1 MRSFNDGM
9 IVVRDAFAAETDDD
23 FDLPSVVRRKASPRP
38 QQKRAGKK
46 AQRKAG
52 MGERLIA
59 QALKHPGRVA
69 ASLFLTGCAGAII
82 WNALLLQNARHPA
95 PLFSQHDPAVAAA
108 PALAPDPT
116 QPLPPARPGTDGHEA
131 QAMAVQEPH
140 ETVSPIESA
149 PATAPVPAAPASR
162 PASRSA
168 ISDLIRNNG
177 VPSPAPQRTQQA
189 AVQTPAPAAPPSRAQ
204 TVRDPIAEMIRLGG
218 PVPTP
223 PVNVGRPDGGD
234 VVLSGQR
241 ALARLGYGVKV
252 DGMMGPGTRQAI
264 ERFEQDRRLPVTG
277 TFNARTVRELSS
289 LSGIA
294 VQ

>member
-1 MRSFNDGM
+1 M

-23 FDLPSVVRRKASPRP
+23 FDLPAVVRRKASPRP
-38 QQKRAGKK
+38 QTKRPSKK
-46 AQRKAG
+46 APRKVG
-52 MGERLIA
+52 IGERLAA

-69 ASLFLTGCAGAII
+69 ASVFLAGCAGAIA
-82 WNALLLQNARHPA
+82 WNALLSQSTRHPA
-95 PLFSQHDPAVAAA
+95 PLFSHREPSIAAAA
-108 PALAPDPT
+108 PAAPEPT
-116 QPLPPARPGTDGHEA
+116 RPLPPMRPGAEAHEA
-131 QAMAVQEPH
+131 QAMAMQEQGEP
-140 ETVSPIESA
+140 
-149 PATAPVPAAPASR
+149 PVPAEAAPAAPTPR
-162 PASRSA
+162 PASRSG
-168 ISDLIRNNG
+168 ITDLIRNNG
-177 VPSPAPQRTQQA
+177 VPGPAPQRPQQA
-189 AVQTPAPAAPPSRAQ
+189 AVQASAPPPPPSRAP

-223 PVNVGRPDGGD
+223 PANVGRSDGGD

-277 TFNARTVRELSS
+277 TFSPRTVRELSTAS
-289 LSGIA
+289 DIA